1 MKKFAL
7 ISLGLPPSQTGQSMV
22 IYHLFKQFNPESFI
36 LITLKNFHLYRNQG
50 NCSTKLATKYYF
62 LPPDF
67 QFVRMMI
74 KAASVFHSRL
84 LLDTVLNFRKN
95 QIKKILIKEQCDAV
109 IGCTGD
115 LFDPPAAFLA
125 GKDLGIPFILY
136 TFDFYSRQWPDPFIR
151 MFSEQKE
158 QELIHGARNVIVPN
172 KCMQAEYLARYGVK
186 ASVIHNPFDLA
197 EYEKNAGMD
206 VQNTSPEPRIVY
218 TGAIY
223 DANFTA
229 FHNLISALE
238 KTKIPGL
245 KLHVYTPQSESYL
258 KKNAI
263 EGPVVYHEHLP
274 NKRIPAIQRA
284 ADILFLP
291 LAFKS
296 PYPEIIKT
304 SAPGKI
310 GEYLASKKP
319 VLVHAPQGTF
329 ISWYFRHN
337 HCGCVVDDDDP
348 DKLAQ
353 AILRL
358 FNDAELR
365 KELSDNAYALAINDF
380 DVSVEQKKIHDLL
393 ASL

>member
-7 ISLGLPPSQTGQSMV
+7 ISLGLPPSQSGQSMV
-22 IYHLFKQFNPESFI
+22 LYRLFKQFNPENYI
-36 LITLKNFHLYRNQG
+36 LITLKNFHLYKNQG
-50 NCSTKLATKYYF
+50 NCSTKLAAKYYF
-62 LPPDF
+62 LPPDY
-67 QFVRMMI
+67 QVIRLMI
-74 KAASVFHSRL
+74 HAACVFRSRL
-84 LLDTVLNFRKN
+84 LLETILNFRKN
-95 QIKKILIKEQCDAV
+95 QFKKILLKEHCEAV

-125 GKDLGIPFILY
+125 GKELGIPFILY
-136 TFDFYSRQWPDPFIR
+136 TFDFYSRQWTHPILR
-151 MFSEQKE
+151 EFSEEKE
-158 QELIHGARNVIVPN
+158 KELLYGARSIIVPN
-172 KCMQAEYLARYGVK
+172 NCMKDEYMTRYGVQ

-197 EYEKNAGMD
+197 EYERNAGTD
-206 VQNTSPEPRIVY
+206 VKNLSPEPQIVY

-229 FHNLISALE
+229 FHNMITAME

-245 KLHVYTPQSESYL
+245 KLHVYTPQSENYL

-263 EGPVVYHEHLP
+263 EGPVVYHKHLP
-274 NKRIPAIQRA
+274 NNLIPAVQRA

-291 LAFKS
+291 LAFNS

-310 GEYLASKKP
+310 GEYLAAKKP
-319 VLVHAPQGTF
+319 VLVHAPQGSF
-329 ISWYFRHN
+329 VSWYFRHYR
-337 HCGCVVDDDDP
+337 CGCVVDVDNT
-348 DKLAQ
+348 DKLAE

-358 FNDAELR
+358 INDIELR
-365 KELSDNAYALAINDF
+365 KKLTVNAYTRAANDF
-380 DVSVEQKKIHDLL
+380 DLLIAQKKIHDLI